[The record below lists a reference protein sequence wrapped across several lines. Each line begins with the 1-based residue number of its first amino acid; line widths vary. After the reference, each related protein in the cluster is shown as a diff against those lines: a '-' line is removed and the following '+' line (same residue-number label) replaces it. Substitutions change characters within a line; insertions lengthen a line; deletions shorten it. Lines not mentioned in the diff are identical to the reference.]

1 MIISPTLSSPQSGS
15 PGNQTIGGLVVVVVV
30 VVVVVAY
37 LESNQITFA

>member
-30 VVVVVAY
+30 VVVVAY
-37 LESNQITFA
+37 LESNQITFS